1 MPSTIRKQLTSS
13 RHDWNDE
20 DCVKLLLNTAEAMG
34 PNSRLLVADITLTE
48 TIGDPYVKAAPKPL
62 LANYGIHGHHGF
74 ALDIAM
80 MSLMNGKERTPSE
93 FRRLFEQAG
102 LKMVK
107 VWDCR
112 SILGIIECRL
122 A

>member
-1 MPSTIRKQLTSS
+1 
-13 RHDWNDE
+13 
-20 DCVKLLLNTAEAMG
+20 MG

-48 TIGDPYVKAAPKPL
+48 TLGDPYVKAAPKPL

-74 ALDIAM
+74 SLDIAM

-93 FRRLFEQAG
+93 FRSLFELAG

-112 SILGIIECRL
+112 SILGIIECCL